1 LLNPN
6 FAPIISTEET
16 AMATVTQALPELVS
30 LEEYLQTS
38 YRPDCDYVDGILEER
53 NVGDSDH
60 SDIQSEIIFWFRRRK
75 EEWNIR
81 VNGELRT
88 RVGERRYRVPDVCVR
103 LLSAPREKFVTVPP
117 LIAIEILS
125 PDDRLPRVIPRLRDF
140 LAMGVPNVWLLDPT
154 DRAAYAF
161 AENGLNLVEESRLT
175 IPGSPI
181 YLDLIEVFAA
191 LD

>member
-1 LLNPN
+1 
-6 FAPIISTEET
+6 
-16 AMATVTQALPELVS
+16 MATATQALPALVS

-53 NVGDSDH
+53 KLGDTTH
-60 SDIQSEIIFWFRRRK
+60 GIMQMWLGFWFVK
-75 EEWNIR
+75 HGAEWRIK
-81 VNGELRT
+81 VIGELRT
-88 RVGERRYRVPDVCVR
+88 LVGTTRVRLPDVAVVAIDEA
-103 LLSAPREKFVTVPP
+103 LSENPRKTPP

-154 DRAAYAF
+154 DRAAYTF